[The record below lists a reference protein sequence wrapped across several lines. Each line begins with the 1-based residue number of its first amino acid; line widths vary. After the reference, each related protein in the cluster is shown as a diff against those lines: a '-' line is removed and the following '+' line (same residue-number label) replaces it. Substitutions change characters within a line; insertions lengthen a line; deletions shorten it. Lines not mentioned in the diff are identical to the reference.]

1 MALFPMRIIVHRE
14 FKKQFKKLRPGE
26 KRRFRERRD
35 LFLENEFH
43 PLLEN
48 HPLQGIYKRYRS
60 IHIGGDLS
68 VVYRRLERE
77 TVLFAR
83 IGTHSELYE

>member
-1 MALFPMRIIVHRE
+1 MRIVAHCE

-26 KRRFRERRD
+26 KRRFSERRD
-35 LFLENEFH
+35 LFLGNEFH

-48 HPLQGIYKRYRS
+48 HPLEGKYKGYRS

-68 VVYRRLERE
+68 VVYRGVSPE
-77 TVLFAR
+77 TVVFAR
-83 IGTHSELYE
+83 IGTHSELYS

>member
-1 MALFPMRIIVHRE
+1 MRVVAYRD
-14 FKKQFKKLRPGE
+14 FKKQFKKLRVGE
-26 KRRFRERRD
+26 KRRFTERRD

-43 PLLEN
+43 PLLQN
-48 HPLQGIYKRYRS
+48 HPLQGKYEGYRS

-68 VVYRRLERE
+68 VVYRKLDSE
-77 TVLFAR
+77 TAVFVK

>member
-1 MALFPMRIIVHRE
+1 MRIVAHRE
-14 FKKQFKKLRPGE
+14 FKKRFKQLRSGE

-35 LFLENEFH
+35 LFLENEFY

-48 HPLQGIYKRYRS
+48 HPLEGKYKGYRS

-68 VVYRRLERE
+68 VVYRRIGPD
-77 TVLFAR
+77 VVVFAK
-83 IGTHSELYE
+83 IGTHSELYS

>member
-1 MALFPMRIIVHRE
+1 MKVAAHRE
-14 FKKQFKKLRPGE
+14 FKKQFERLRSGE

-48 HPLQGIYKRYRS
+48 HPLQGKYKGYRA

-68 VVYRRLERE
+68 VVYRRLGFD
-77 TVLFAR
+77 TVLFVR
-83 IGTHSELYE
+83 IGTHSELYG

>member
-1 MALFPMRIIVHRE
+1 MRIVAHRE
-14 FKKQFKKLRPGE
+14 FKKQFKKLRSGE

-48 HPLQGIYKRYRS
+48 HPLQGRYKGYRS
-60 IHIGGDLS
+60 IRIGGDLS
-68 VVYRRLERE
+68 AVYRRLGPE
-77 TVLFAR
+77 TVLFAK
-83 IGTHSELYE
+83 IGTHSELYS